1 MKKFS
6 PNTNNV
12 FGNENIVNDVKIK
25 GKLSHGETDHLPI
38 QYIVPGRYQVRENFN
53 EESLE
58 ELKVSIL
65 SQGILQPITVRKI
78 DSQKYELISGERRWR
93 AAKIAGLTH
102 IPAIISH
109 ISDEAALALGIIENV
124 QRENINA
131 IEEANGYKRLIDE
144 FAYTHVQI
152 SESVG
157 KSRAHIT
164 NILRMLTLSRPIQDA
179 ILTEEISLGH
189 AKVILSAP
197 EDKRDIFLQNIKD
210 KQMSVRASEKY
221 RDMYLKNDY
230 NLAPKFKNSTN
241 NSETYFDSSQMVALN
256 KLRKVLSESVA
267 LKQMNYGRY
276 KFECVFDTYEDFESF
291 VDSLNIEELAN

>member
-144 FAYTHVQI
+144 FAYTHIQI
-152 SESVG
+152 SEGVG

-241 NSETYFDSSQMVALN
+241 NSETYLDSSQMAALD
-256 KLRKVLSESVA
+256 KLRKVLSGSVA

>member
-12 FGNENIVNDVKIK
+12 FGNENIVNDLKIK

-38 QYIVPGRYQVRENFN
+38 QFIVPGRYQVRENFN

-93 AAKIAGLTH
+93 AAKIAGLTY

-144 FAYTHVQI
+144 FAYTHIQI

-164 NILRMLTLSRPIQDA
+164 NILRMLTLSTPIQNA

-230 NLAPKFKNSTN
+230 NPAPKFKSGTN
-241 NSETYFDSSQMVALN
+241 NSETYLNSSQMAALN
-256 KLRKVLSESVA
+256 KLRKVLSGSVS

-291 VDSLNIEELAN
+291 VNSLNIEELAN

>member
-38 QYIVPGRYQVRENFN
+38 QYIIPGRYQVRENFN

-144 FAYTHVQI
+144 FAYTHIQI

-164 NILRMLTLSRPIQDA
+164 NILRMLTLSGPIQDA

-210 KQMSVRASEKY
+210 KQMSVRASERY

-241 NSETYFDSSQMVALN
+241 NSETYFDSSQMAALN
-256 KLRKVLSESVA
+256 KLRKVLSESVV